1 MNAKIKASALKE
13 MQGKLP
19 DDIVW
24 LRLRITTPLS
34 EEIALLTALGGEVL
48 YDNGMMAI
56 VRLPTRWV
64 DEVAGWEKVWE
75 II

>member
-48 YDNGMMAI
+48 YDNGTMAI
-56 VRLPTRWV
+56 VRLPTRRV
-64 DEVAGWEKVWE
+64 DVAGWENVWE

>member
-13 MQGKLP
+13 LQGKHP
-19 DDIVW
+19 DDIVS

-34 EEIALLTALGGEVL
+34 EEIALLTAWGGEVL
-48 YDNGMMAI
+48 YDNGSFAI
-56 VRLPTRWV
+56 VNVPV
-64 DEVAGWEKVWE
+64 EKVHDIAGWETVWE